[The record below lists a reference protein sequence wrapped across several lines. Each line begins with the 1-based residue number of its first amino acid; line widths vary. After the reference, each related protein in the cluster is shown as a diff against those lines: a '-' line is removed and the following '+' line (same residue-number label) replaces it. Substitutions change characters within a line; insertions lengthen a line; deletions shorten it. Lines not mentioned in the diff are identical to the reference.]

1 MIHDSGLQ
9 RFVYEG
15 VGSVPLRES
24 VSLVCGH
31 LFVALSCSGLWV
43 WPTVPL
49 LHPAGRLD
57 RRHQGRQKVS
67 RKNSRRKT
75 HALAKNQPHVFCF
88 PCPQTLITDCTFTTI
103 TFTCLYFFP
112 VVQKC
117 RIFVTAPPGRKPK
130 VISDFSLFFVHRLRS
145 AQFEETLLVTETG
158 CEVLTRHLLT
168 EDHPVSQRA
177 SFFRLFPPFCIFS
190 LHRLIFYFLRHVGFF
205 FLTQRVDG
213 KNYG

>member
-43 WPTVPL
+43 WPTVPS
-49 LHPAGRLD
+49 LHQAGRLD

-88 PCPQTLITDCTFTTI
+88 PCPQYTDYGLHIHHNNIYMSVFCSSASKVP
-103 TFTCLYFFP
+103 YFF
-112 VVQKC
+112 
-117 RIFVTAPPGRKPK
+117 TAPPGRKIK
-130 VISDFSLFFVHRLRS
+130 VISNFSYIFLCIALGPRNSRRRCWSRRPAARSSPGTCLPRTTPFPKGLPFF
-145 AQFEETLLVTETG
+145 G
-158 CEVLTRHLLT
+158 C
-168 EDHPVSQRA
+168 
-177 SFFRLFPPFCIFS
+177 FPLAPNLYFP
-190 LHRLIFYFLRHVGFF
+190 LH
-205 FLTQRVDG
+205 
-213 KNYG
+213 